1 MFQQEKI
8 LGLPKY
14 EQEVYRKEGTKK
26 QMDFLNFDKET
37 VIVME
42 GTSLVDMP
50 LAPVLADH
58 KMTESSLTT
67 VLREMDLTQKSKV
80 TVKIETHEIYAYS
93 DLEATDAPH
102 IKRLVIKTD
111 NQTADDLSIKLR
123 RSLLQK

>member
-1 MFQQEKI
+1 
-8 LGLPKY
+8 
-14 EQEVYRKEGTKK
+14 
-26 QMDFLNFDKET
+26 MDFLNFDKET